1 VVFEVDVLT
10 NPGDNLAEKVKEE
23 YSALLH
29 VHVSTAFKRLSLLC
43 KVESSSDFD
52 LRSFSN
58 SFKGP
63 PPLALSSV
71 HSCTLAGCPPFPS
84 LRVLLTGQEYNESKM
99 TLQRVLLEVFWEF
112 LHIWVT

>member
-1 VVFEVDVLT
+1 MVFEVDVLT

-23 YSALLH
+23 HSALLH
-29 VHVSTAFKRLSLLC
+29 VHVSTAFKHLRII

-63 PPLALSSV
+63 PFALSSV

-84 LRVLLTGQEYNESKM
+84 LRVLLTSQEYNESKT